1 MTILY
6 FCILL
11 KIMSRMKIKSFLLL
25 AAILVTSSS
34 YSQEKALKS
43 ITRDEAEKLMK
54 YLSSDALE
62 GRRTGS
68 EGNNAAA
75 AYIST
80 EAMKMG
86 VRPLPGRENLFQPL
100 EYIKVTSLPG
110 ESTITITD
118 STGSPFH
125 SSPVTAIMAPGDSV
139 SFSGDVV
146 FAGYGYMN
154 TEEKY
159 NDFSGLSLK
168 GRSVIVMTRNPDLKG
183 SGLPSPEDGIKEM
196 DEARKLSLAM
206 LQQAKAVFFVGD
218 PALGTDISPDL
229 IPMGSSYQLKP
240 LFRKQFSFNLNA
252 YVITREVADLMLGRA
267 SLTLKKLQDSIALVR
282 KPVSFVIPDL
292 KAEVTIN
299 VAKDTVTSSNIIGYI
314 EGSDP
319 VLKNECVIYTAHYDH
334 VGKGSS
340 GNIFNGANDNASGSV
355 GLLNVARAF
364 TSLSRKPARSIVF
377 LWTTGEE
384 EGLHGSTY
392 YVENPLFPL
401 EKTVADINFDMIGRS
416 RRETDIG
423 ASLSGG
429 IDITGHDTIKIISG
443 GDTPGF
449 LDVAKEACKQ
459 AGIAV
464 IDEGK
469 GDHFSGSDHYPFY
482 RKGIP
487 ALFFFTGLHKD
498 YHRETDDFEF
508 IDFDKLLKVSKAG
521 FLTGYRVASAPERP
535 QIVKPEK

>member
-1 MTILY
+1 
-6 FCILL
+6 
-11 KIMSRMKIKSFLLL
+11 MSRMKIKSFLLL
-25 AAILVTSSS
+25 AALLVTSSS
-34 YSQEKALKS
+34 YSQDKALKS
-43 ITRDEAEKLMK
+43 ITRDEAERDMK

-75 AYIST
+75 AYISA
-80 EAMKMG
+80 EALKMG
-86 VRPLPGRENLFQPL
+86 VRPLPGRDNLFQPL
-100 EYIKVTSLPG
+100 EYLKVTTIPG
-110 ESTITITD
+110 ESLITITD
-118 STGSPFH
+118 STGKPFH

-139 SFSGDVV
+139 SFSGEVV

-154 TEEKY
+154 TVEKY

-168 GRSVIVMTRNPDLKG
+168 GRSVIIMTRNPDLKG
-183 SGLPSPEDGIKEM
+183 TGLPSPETSISEM

-206 LQQAKAVFFVGD
+206 MQQAKAVFFVGD

-240 LFRKQFSFNLNA
+240 LFRKQFSFGLNA
-252 YVITREVADLMLGRA
+252 YIITREVADLMLSRA
-267 SLTLKKLQDSIALVR
+267 NITLRQLQDSIALVR

-299 VAKDTVTSSNIIGYI
+299 VAKDTVTSSNIVGYI

-334 VGKGSS
+334 VGKGSA

-364 TSLSRKPARSIVF
+364 TSLNRKPPRSIVF

-384 EGLHGSTY
+384 EGLHGSSY

-401 EKTVADINFDMIGRS
+401 DKTVADINFDMIARS
-416 RRETDIG
+416 RRETDTG

-429 IDITGHDTIKIISG
+429 IDITGKDTIKIISG
-443 GDTPGF
+443 GDTPDF
-449 LDVAKEACKQ
+449 MKIAKEACTQ
-459 AGIAV
+459 AGISV

-469 GDHFSGSDHYPFY
+469 GEHFSGSDHYPFY

-487 ALFFFTGLHKD
+487 AIFFFTGLHKD
-498 YHRETDDFEF
+498 YHRETDDYEF
-508 IDFDKLLKVSKAG
+508 IDFDKLIKVSKAG
-521 FLTGYRVASAPERP
+521 FLTGYTVASSPDRP
-535 QIVKPEK
+535 RIVKPEK

>member
-1 MTILY
+1 MN
-6 FCILL
+6 
-11 KIMSRMKIKSFLLL
+11 IKPIFLC

-43 ITRDEAEKLMK
+43 ITRDEAEKHMK

-75 AYIST
+75 AYISS
-80 EAMKMG
+80 AALKMG
-86 VRPLPGRENLFQPL
+86 VSPLPGREDLFQSL
-100 EYIKVTSLPG
+100 EYLRVTTIPG
-110 ESTITITD
+110 ESIISISD
-118 STGSPFH
+118 STGNPFH
-125 SSPVTAIMAPGDSV
+125 SSQLTAIMAPGDSV
-139 SFSGDVV
+139 SFSGEVV

-183 SGLPSPEDGIKEM
+183 NGLPSPEAGIKEM

-218 PALGTDISPDL
+218 PALGNDISSDL
-229 IPMGSSYQLKP
+229 IPLGSSYQLKP

-252 YVITREVADLMLGRA
+252 YIITREVADLMLGKA
-267 SLTLKKLQDSIALVR
+267 SLTLKQLQDSIALVKR
-282 KPVSFVIPDL
+282 PVSFVIPDL

-299 VAKDTVTSSNIIGYI
+299 VARDTVTSSNIVGYI

-319 VLKNECVIYTAHYDH
+319 LLKNECVIYTAHYDH
-334 VGKGSS
+334 VGRNSS

-364 TSLSRKPARSIVF
+364 TSLNRKPPRSIVF

-392 YVENPLFPL
+392 YVDNPLFPL
-401 EKTVADINFDMIGRS
+401 DKTVADINFDMIGRS
-416 RRETDIG
+416 RRETDTG
-423 ASLSGG
+423 SSLTGE
-429 IDITGHDTIKIISG
+429 IDITGSDTIKIISG

-449 LDVAKEACKQ
+449 IDIAEDACAQ
-459 AGIAV
+459 AGIAI

-469 GDHFSGSDHYPFY
+469 GEHFSGSDHYPFY

-508 IDFDKLLKVSKAG
+508 IDFDKLVKVSKAG
-521 FLTGYRVASAPERP
+521 FLTGYRVASEPGRP
-535 QIVKPEK
+535 QFVKSEK

>member
-1 MTILY
+1 MR
-6 FCILL
+6 L
-11 KIMSRMKIKSFLLL
+11 KSIFFL
-25 AAILVTSSS
+25 AALLVASSL
-34 YSQEKALKS
+34 YSQDKALKS
-43 ITRDEAEKLMK
+43 ITRDEAEKHMK

-75 AYIST
+75 AYISSAAL
-80 EAMKMG
+80 EMG
-86 VRPLPGRENLFQPL
+86 VKPLPGQKDLFQPL
-100 EYIKVTSLPG
+100 EYLKVTIVQG
-110 ESTITITD
+110 ESKITLTD
-118 STGSPFH
+118 STGTPLH
-125 SSPVTAIMAPGDSV
+125 SSEITAVMPPSDSV
-139 SFSGDVV
+139 SFRGDVV

-168 GRSVIVMTRNPDLKG
+168 GKIVIVMTRNPDLKG
-183 SGLPSPEDGIKEM
+183 SGMPSSDDGISEM
-196 DEARKLSLAM
+196 TEARKLQLIM
-206 LQQAKAVFFVGD
+206 LQQAKAIFFVGD
-218 PALGTDISPDL
+218 PALGNDITSDL

-240 LFRKQFSFNLNA
+240 LFKKQFSFDINA
-252 YVITREVADLMLGRA
+252 YVITREVADQMLGRA
-267 SLTLKKLQDSIALVR
+267 NLTLKKLQDSIAMIE

-299 VAKDTVTSSNIIGYI
+299 VTKDTVTSSNVIGYI
-314 EGSDP
+314 EGSDS
-319 VLKNECVIYTAHYDH
+319 VLKKECVIYTAHYDH
-334 VGKGSS
+334 VGKNSS

-355 GLLNVARAF
+355 GLLNIAHAF
-364 TSLSRKPARSIVF
+364 TSLNKKPARSIVF

-392 YVENPLFPL
+392 YIDNPPFPID
-401 EKTVADINFDMIGRS
+401 KTVADLNFDMIGRS
-416 RRETDIG
+416 RRETDTG
-423 ASLSGG
+423 TSLTGE
-429 IDITGHDTIKIISG
+429 IDITGRDTIKIISG
-443 GDTPGF
+443 GDTPGL
-449 LDVAKEACKQ
+449 LDLAKEACTQ
-459 AGIAV
+459 SGITV

-469 GDHFSGSDHYPFY
+469 GTHFSGSDHFPFY

-521 FLTGYRVASAPERP
+521 FLTGYMVAAAPERP
-535 QIVKPEK
+535 QIVRTEK

>member
-1 MTILY
+1 MNLKSIL
-6 FCILL
+6 F
-11 KIMSRMKIKSFLLL
+11 L
-25 AAILVTSSS
+25 AALMVASSS
-34 YSQEKALKS
+34 YSQDKTLKS
-43 ITRDEAEKLMK
+43 IARDEAEKHMR
-54 YLSSDALE
+54 YLSSDSLE

-80 EAMKMG
+80 AALEIGIK
-86 VRPLPGRENLFQPL
+86 PLPGQENLFQSL
-100 EYIKVTSLPG
+100 EYIRVTTLPG
-110 ESTITITD
+110 ESMIAITD
-118 STGSPFH
+118 SAGNPFH
-125 SSPVTAIMAPGDSV
+125 SSQITAIMAPGDSV

-168 GRSVIVMTRNPDLKG
+168 GRTVIVMTRKPDLKG
-183 SGLPSPEDGIKEM
+183 SGMPSPEDGISEM
-196 DEARKLSLAM
+196 AEARKLSLAM

-218 PALGTDISPDL
+218 PALGHDISSDI
-229 IPMGSSYQLKP
+229 IPSGSSYLLKP

-252 YVITREVADLMLGRA
+252 YVITREVADLMLGKA
-267 SLTLKKLQDSIALVR
+267 DLTLKQLQDSIAMVK

-299 VAKDTVTSSNIIGYI
+299 VAKDTVTSSNVIGYI

-319 VLKNECVIYTAHYDH
+319 VLKKECVIYTAHYDH
-334 VGKGSS
+334 VGKNSS

-355 GLLNVARAF
+355 GLLNVASAF
-364 TSLSRKPARSIVF
+364 TSLKKSPPRSIVF

-384 EGLHGSTY
+384 EGLHGSNY
-392 YVENPLFPL
+392 YIDNPLFPL
-401 EKTVADINFDMIGRS
+401 DKTVADINFDMIGRS
-416 RRETDIG
+416 RRETDTG
-423 ASLSGG
+423 ASLSGE
-429 IDITGHDTIKIISG
+429 IDITGRDTIKIVSG
-443 GDTPGF
+443 GDTPDF
-449 LDVAKEACKQ
+449 LNLAIEACTQ
-459 AGIAV
+459 SGITV

-469 GDHFSGSDHYPFY
+469 GAHFSGSDHFPFY

-487 ALFFFTGLHKD
+487 ALFFFSGLHKD

-521 FLTGYRVASAPERP
+521 FLTGYKVASTPERP
-535 QIVKPEK
+535 QIVKPKK

>member
-1 MTILY
+1 MAILY
-6 FCILL
+6 FCVFIKVFTGMNLKSIL
-11 KIMSRMKIKSFLLL
+11 FL
-25 AAILVTSSS
+25 AALLSASSS
-34 YSQEKALKS
+34 FSQDKALIS
-43 ITRDEAEKLMK
+43 ITRDESEKHLK

-75 AYIST
+75 AYISAT
-80 EAMKMG
+80 ALKMG
-86 VRPLPGRENLFQPL
+86 VRPLPGQEDLYQTL
-100 EYIKVTSLPG
+100 EYLRVTMVPG
-110 ESTITITD
+110 ESKIALTD
-118 STGSPFH
+118 STGNSLH
-125 SSPVTAIMAPGDSV
+125 SSEITAIMPPGDSV
-139 SFSGDVV
+139 SFSSEVV

-168 GRSVIVMTRNPDLKG
+168 GKAVIVMTRNPDLKG
-183 SGLPSPEDGIKEM
+183 SGMPSSEDGISEM
-196 DEARKLSLAM
+196 TEARKVSLAM

-218 PALGTDISPDL
+218 PALGSDISSDL

-240 LFRKQFSFNLNA
+240 LFKKQFSFNVNA

-267 SLTLKKLQDSIALVR
+267 NLSLKQLQDSIAMVK
-282 KPVSFVIPDL
+282 KPVSFLIPDL

-299 VAKDTVTSSNIIGYI
+299 VVKDTVTSSNVIGYI

-319 VLKNECVIYTAHYDH
+319 VLKKECVIYTAHYDH
-334 VGKGSS
+334 VGKNSA

-364 TSLSRKPARSIVF
+364 TSLNKKPPRSIVF

-392 YVENPLFPL
+392 YIDNPLFPL

-416 RRETDIG
+416 RRETDTG
-423 ASLSGG
+423 ASLTGE
-429 IDITGHDTIKIISG
+429 IDITGRDTIKIISG
-443 GDTPGF
+443 GDTPD
-449 LDVAKEACKQ
+449 LLNLAKEACTKS
-459 AGIAV
+459 GIAA

-469 GDHFSGSDHYPFY
+469 GAHFSGSDHFPFY

-498 YHRETDDFEF
+498 YHRQTDDFEF
-508 IDFDKLLKVSKAG
+508 IDFDKLLKVSQAG
-521 FLTGYRVASAPERP
+521 FLTGYKVASTPERP
-535 QIVKPEK
+535 QIIKHEK

>member
-1 MTILY
+1 MKVKLIL
-6 FCILL
+6 F
-11 KIMSRMKIKSFLLL
+11 L
-25 AAILVTSSS
+25 AALLVASSS
-34 YSQEKALKS
+34 YSQDKALKS
-43 ITRDEAEKLMK
+43 ITRDEAEKHMK

-75 AYIST
+75 AYIS
-80 EAMKMG
+80 AAAVKMG
-86 VRPLPGRENLFQPL
+86 VRPLPGQENLFQSL
-100 EYIKVTSLPG
+100 EYLRVITIPG
-110 ESTITITD
+110 ESMIAITD
-118 STGSPFH
+118 SAGNPFH
-125 SSPVTAIMAPGDSV
+125 TSQITAIMAPGDSV

-168 GRSVIVMTRNPDLKG
+168 GRTVIVMTRNPDLKG
-183 SGLPSPEDGIKEM
+183 NGLPSPEDGISEM
-196 DEARKLSLAM
+196 TEARKLSLAM
-206 LQQAKAVFFVGD
+206 LQQAKAVFFVAD
-218 PALGTDISPDL
+218 PALGNDISSDL

-252 YVITREVADLMLGRA
+252 YVITMEVADLMLGKA
-267 SLTLKKLQDSIALVR
+267 NLTLKQLQDSIAMVK

-299 VAKDTVTSSNIIGYI
+299 VAKDTVSSSNVIGYI

-319 VLKNECVIYTAHYDH
+319 VLKKECVIYTAHYDH
-334 VGKGSS
+334 VGKNSS
-340 GNIFNGANDNASGSV
+340 GKIFNGANDNASGSV

-364 TSLSRKPARSIVF
+364 TSLNRKPPRSIVF

-392 YVENPLFPL
+392 YIDNPLFPL
-401 EKTVADINFDMIGRS
+401 DKTVADINFDMIGRS
-416 RRETDIG
+416 RLETDTG
-423 ASLSGG
+423 SSLSGE
-429 IDITGHDTIKIISG
+429 IDITGRDTIKIISG

-449 LDVAKEACKQ
+449 LDLAKEACAQ
-459 AGIAV
+459 AGITV

-469 GDHFSGSDHYPFY
+469 GEHFSGSDHFPFY

-508 IDFDKLLKVSKAG
+508 IDFDKLVKVSKAG
-521 FLTGYRVASAPERP
+521 FLTGFKVASTPERP

>member
-1 MTILY
+1 
-6 FCILL
+6 
-11 KIMSRMKIKSFLLL
+11 MKAKLIFFLATL
-25 AAILVTSSS
+25 LVTTSS
-34 YSQEKALKS
+34 YSQDKALKS
-43 ITRDEAEKLMK
+43 ITRDEAEKHMK

-80 EAMKMG
+80 AALEMG
-86 VRPLPGRENLFQPL
+86 LKPLPGQENLFQSL
-100 EYIKVTSLPG
+100 DYLKVTTIPG
-110 ESTITITD
+110 ESLIVITD
-118 STGSPFH
+118 SAGNPFH
-125 SSPVTAIMAPGDSV
+125 SSQITAIMAPGDSV
-139 SFSGDVV
+139 SFTADVV

-168 GRSVIVMTRNPDLKG
+168 GRTVIVMTRNPDLKG
-183 SGLPSPEDGIKEM
+183 SGLPSPEDGISEM
-196 DEARKLSLAM
+196 AEARKLSLAM

-218 PALGTDISPDL
+218 PALGNNISSDV

-252 YVITREVADLMLGRA
+252 YVITREVADLMLGKA
-267 SLTLKKLQDSIALVR
+267 NLTLKQLQDSIALVK

-299 VAKDTVTSSNIIGYI
+299 VAKDTVTSSNVIGYI

-334 VGKGSS
+334 VGRNSS

-364 TSLSRKPARSIVF
+364 TSLFRKPLRSIVF

-384 EGLHGSTY
+384 EGLHGSNY
-392 YVENPLFPL
+392 YIDNPLFPL
-401 EKTVADINFDMIGRS
+401 DKTVADINFDMIGRS
-416 RRETDIG
+416 KRETDTG
-423 ASLSGG
+423 ASLSGE
-429 IDITGHDTIKIISG
+429 IDITGHDTIKIVSG
-443 GDTPGF
+443 GDTPG
-449 LDVAKEACKQ
+449 LLNDAIAACTQ
-459 AGIAV
+459 SGITV

-469 GDHFSGSDHYPFY
+469 GSHFSGSDHFPFY

-487 ALFFFTGLHKD
+487 ALFFFSGLHKD

-508 IDFDKLLKVSKAG
+508 IDFDKLVKVSKAG
-521 FLTGYRVASAPERP
+521 FLTGYKVASTSERP
-535 QIVKPEK
+535 QIIKSEK